1 MADKKVKAPVVPEND
16 DRDLDQVMED
26 LEVAEDIGEQEL
38 DQRDQNLLEMIYSRF
53 ESFRERNYKYHQMA
67 KEARQI
73 VNMAD
78 PKQDDERTKAKNGKE
93 TLQLQTL
100 KSTYNNVVADQVLS
114 TPIVKLTPETP
125 GMQKAADDLQDIV
138 WYVMFTANNYS
149 KINKRLSEDY
159 FGPGTSILQ
168 VAWDPD
174 MNWGRGEIA
183 LIRWPIEAF
192 VWDPMAENI
201 QDCRAVMKVSW
212 HPLSWYRYHYPAAGR
227 YVGGEESADNDVGMT
242 EGQEDADHAD
252 DEDRAQLIEYWW
264 REYDAETHR
273 YKINVAYAA
282 GRALLYVERDVYLH
296 GMYPFVIDVHDSI
309 EGSVAGIGLVSMLAP
324 MMRYINRYAAYIDMN
339 ARMSSK
345 GRMLKRKGCGIDTD
359 ALANWE
365 NDVIE
370 GERIIQGEDWAWMQS
385 APFNGLVSQ
394 ALEQMKMDLKQDS
407 GANQFTR
414 GETTGGIVS
423 GKAINSLIQAG
434 GKISSMRQFDR
445 MDGVKDVAMMI
456 LWLVYQFWD
465 EDRVVNVTGRKEPI
479 KIDKEKLFGKK
490 AEGAVEPPPY
500 SVQIEISSKDPQ
512 VIASKNQMMME
523 AFTMAAQTNNPMR
536 LSSLFRILNIEDKD
550 RILPLIEEGEHYQEQ
565 MAAMQQQLE
574 QAMQQLQA
582 AQEENQH
589 LRRATD
595 EMANSLANTSA
606 RRNGGAP
613 DFNPQESAIVEQTE
627 NNFGQQTGQALPV

>member
-1 MADKKVKAPVVPEND
+1 MADKKKVPVLKVPENE
-16 DRDLDQVMED
+16 DRELEEVMEKLELMSAELGDQPLDQK
-26 LEVAEDIGEQEL
+26 
-38 DQRDQNLLEMIYSRF
+38 DQNLLEMIYKRLDIF
-53 ESFRERNYKYHQMA
+53 KEQNREYHDMA
-67 KEARQI
+67 REARAV
-73 VNMAD
+73 VNMHD
-78 PKQDDERTKAKNGKE
+78 PKQDDEKTIKKNGKE

-100 KSTYNNVVADQVLS
+100 KSTYNNAVADQVLS
-114 TPIVKLTPETP
+114 TPVVKLTPETP

-138 WYVMFTANNYS
+138 RYVMFTANNYS
-149 KINKRLSEDY
+149 KINKKLSEDY

-168 VAWDPD
+168 ATWDPD
-174 MNWGRGEIA
+174 MNYGKGEIA

-192 VWDPMAENI
+192 LWDPMADNI

-212 HPLSWYRYHYPAAGR
+212 HPLSWYLYHYPDTGR
-227 YVGGEESADNDVGMT
+227 YVGREDIDDTSVGMT
-242 EGQEDADHAD
+242 DGQEDADHAD
-252 DEDRAQLIEYWW
+252 DEDRALLIEYWW
-264 REYDAETHR
+264 REYDANTKR

-282 GRALLYVERDVYLH
+282 GHALLYVERDVYLH

-309 EGSVAGIGLVSMLAP
+309 EGSIAGIGLVSMLVP

-345 GRMLKRKGCGIDTD
+345 GRMLKRKGCGINTD
-359 ALANWE
+359 DLANWE

-385 APFNGLVSQ
+385 QPFNGMISQ
-394 ALEQMKMDLKQDS
+394 VLEQMKMDLKQDS
-407 GANQFTR
+407 GANQLTR

-465 EDRVVNVTGRKEPI
+465 DDRVLNVTGRKEPI
-479 KIDKEKLFGKK
+479 KVDKEKMFGKK

-512 VIASKNQMMME
+512 IIANKNQMMME

-536 LSSLFRILNIEDKD
+536 LSSLFKILNIDDKD

-565 MAAMQQQLE
+565 MMAMQQQLE
-574 QAMQQLQA
+574 QMQQQLQA
-582 AQEENQH
+582 ATEENQH
-589 LRRATD
+589 LRRGID
-595 EMANSLANTSA
+595 EMTNNIATTSA
-606 RRNGGAP
+606 RRNGGIE
-613 DFNPQESAIVEQTE
+613 PQESAIVGGVES
-627 NNFGQQTGQALPV
+627 NVGQQTGQALPT